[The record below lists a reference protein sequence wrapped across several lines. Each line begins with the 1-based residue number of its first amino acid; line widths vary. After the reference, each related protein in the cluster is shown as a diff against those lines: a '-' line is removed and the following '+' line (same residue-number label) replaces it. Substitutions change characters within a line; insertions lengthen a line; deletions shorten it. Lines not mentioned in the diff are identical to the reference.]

1 MSLKI
6 IIDGNEAALPAD
18 TEVCLKLHNYFFED
32 RDNDA
37 TYPITLNLNANR
49 HIFGYLGRIS
59 EKIQPTEY
67 VAAIFFGPYCLL
79 RGKCI
84 MTDFTADEIEVFLTE
99 SQTSFMGKMQ
109 CKAYQPRSGEGKI
122 SQTCGKMTAFT
133 ESLHGGKDTS

>member
-6 IIDGNEAALPAD
+6 IIDGKEAALPAD

-49 HIFGYLGRIS
+49 HIFGYPERIS
-59 EKIQPTEY
+59 EKIHPTEY
-67 VAAIFFGPYCLL
+67 AAAIFFGPYCLL

-99 SQTSFMGKMQ
+99 SQTSFWENAMQ
-109 CKAYQPRSGEGKI
+109 SLPASIWEGKI
-122 SQTCGKMTAFT
+122 SQTCRQ
-133 ESLHGGKDTS
+133 